1 MAHILALIMAPA
13 LEFLFYPASTTAEEQ
28 WAHNRKKTEQ
38 GERSALSKGNRSRH
52 GQFPNL
58 KLFLK
63 IVPLIQDGA
72 AALWG
77 VDVKLKVP
85 ER

>member
-1 MAHILALIMAPA
+1 MAHILAPA
-13 LEFLFYPASTTAEEQ
+13 LEFLFYPALTTAEEQ
-28 WAHNRKKTEQ
+28 WDHNRKKTEQ
-38 GERSALSKGNRSRH
+38 GERSAFSKGNRSRH

-63 IVPLIQDGA
+63 IVPLTQDGA

-77 VDVKLKVP
+77 VGVRLKVP